1 MAANP
6 YAVPLYGGA
15 PVQGY
20 GCAPS
25 DLPHYGDM
33 RGAGWYPA
41 SNDPRFA
48 SESAIFFIAT
58 FVTESLIYLTK

>member
-6 YAVPLYGGA
+6 YGVPLYGGA

-48 SESAIFFIAT
+48 SESEIFFIT
-58 FVTESLIYLTK
+58 QFLVCVC